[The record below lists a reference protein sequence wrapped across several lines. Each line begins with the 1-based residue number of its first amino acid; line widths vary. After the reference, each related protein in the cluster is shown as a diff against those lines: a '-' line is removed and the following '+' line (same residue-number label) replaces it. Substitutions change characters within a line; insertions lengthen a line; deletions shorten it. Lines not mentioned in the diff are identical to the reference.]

1 VAGRINGVHHIALS
15 VPSLEQARDFY
26 VGLLGFEE
34 GSSGSWEKGTE
45 MNDRIMRLTGSSGR
59 AMFVKAGNI
68 FLEFFE
74 FATPAPAPLE
84 PDRPVCNYGYT
95 HIALDV
101 SDLASVH
108 ARLSAA
114 GMDFHTDPL
123 SGYGVTT
130 TYGRDP
136 FGNVIEL
143 QEIHE
148 DEHVKRVP
156 LP

>member
-1 VAGRINGVHHIALS
+1 MTGRINGVHHIALS
-15 VPSLEQARDFY
+15 VPDLDKAREFY

-34 GSSGSWEKGTE
+34 GPTGSWEPG
-45 MNDRIMRLTGSSGR
+45 MAMSDRIMRLKNSSGR
-59 AMFVKAGNI
+59 AMFVRAGNI

-74 FATPAPAPLE
+74 FATPKPAPLE

-95 HIALDV
+95 HMALDV
-101 SDLASVH
+101 TDVASIH

-114 GMDFHTDPL
+114 GMDFHTAPL
-123 SGYGVTT
+123 SGYGVST

-143 QEIHE
+143 QEIH
-148 DEHVKRVP
+148 DEGHVKRVA
-156 LP
+156 L

>member
-1 VAGRINGVHHIALS
+1 MAGRINGLHHVALS
-15 VPSLEQARDFY
+15 VPDLDQARDFY

-34 GSSGSWEKGTE
+34 GPSGSWEPGTA

-59 AMFVKAGNI
+59 AMFVKAGNV

-74 FATPAPAPLE
+74 FASPAPAPLVR
-84 PDRPVCNYGYT
+84 DRPVCNYGYT
-95 HIALDV
+95 HMALDV
-101 SDLASVH
+101 TDLAAIH

-143 QEIHE
+143 QEIH
-148 DEHVKRVP
+148 DEGYVKRVA
-156 LP
+156 L

>member
-1 VAGRINGVHHIALS
+1 MAGRINGVHHIALS
-15 VPSLEQARDFY
+15 VPDLDKARKFY

-34 GSSGSWEKGTE
+34 GPAGSWAPGTA

-59 AMFVKAGNI
+59 AMFVRAGNI

-74 FATPAPAPLE
+74 FATPKPAPLE

-95 HIALDV
+95 HMALDV
-101 SDLASVH
+101 TDLASIH
-108 ARLSAA
+108 TRLEAA
-114 GMDFHTDPL
+114 GMDFHTIPL
-123 SGYGVTT
+123 DGYGVST

-143 QEIHE
+143 QEIHNE
-148 DEHVKRVP
+148 DHVKRVA
-156 LP
+156 L